1 MSSSVIETIKEVVS
15 NMNSGLY
22 DFTVDG
28 KCSECGSC
36 CSNFIPISSK
46 EIKQIKCTFANTISR
61 NADIISLLH

>member
-1 MSSSVIETIKEVVS
+1 MSSSVIGTIKEVVS

-36 CSNFIPISSK
+36 CSRLLPISSK
-46 EIKQIKCTFANTISR
+46 EIKQIK
-61 NADIISLLH
+61 